1 VTRPLAGSEPWGIV
15 TPAVLAAIVC
25 SVAIAACGGSA
36 GKPPST
42 SASKPSSSSKSA
54 SRSPAVAFGL
64 AFSKCMRSHGVPSFP
79 DPNSPGGGFH
89 VFSSGGAINFSGSA
103 LNSQAPAFQHAQ
115 TTCQHVVAP
124 NGIVGTPPPSD
135 EQVNQALALTK
146 CMRTHG
152 VPSFPDPTTSP
163 PADPGRSELDLVD
176 DMYFWLRNFTISDL
190 SSPAFKHAVSKCRY
204 PKSNPG

>member
-1 VTRPLAGSEPWGIV
+1 MATRTVLSVIV
-15 TPAVLAAIVC
+15 G

-36 GKPPST
+36 SRPPST
-42 SASKPSSSSKSA
+42 SASEPSSSSKSA
-54 SRSPAVAFGL
+54 SQSPAITFAL
-64 AFSKCMRSHGVPSFP
+64 AFSKCMRSHGVPNFP

-115 TTCQHVVAP
+115 TTCQHLVAP

-135 EQVNQALALTK
+135 QQVNQALALTK
-146 CMRTHG
+146 CMRAHG
-152 VPSFPDPTTSP
+152 VPKFPDPTTSP
-163 PADPGRSELDLVD
+163 PANPGHSELDLVD
-176 DMYFWLRNFTISDL
+176 DMYFWLHNFTINDL

-204 PKSNPG
+204 PNPNAG